1 MIYNIVLN
9 SNNTSGGTS
18 FADCEYLFNFS
29 CFEDGEYEL
38 TFNFSSTT
46 SAVNKV
52 LSIYLDGIGSSM
64 NTFTT
69 NNSATIQRFGTLIGT
84 ANPLKND
91 VGDYTYQCANNFNS
105 PVYLSSKPTA
115 TRFTV
120 NIKDVD
126 FGSVNLGV
134 DYVLILSFKK
144 L

>member
-1 MIYNIVLN
+1 MIYNVVLN

-18 FADCEYLFNFS
+18 QANCEYLFDFS

-38 TFNFSSTT
+38 TFNFSATT

-52 LSIYLDGIGSSM
+52 LLIHLDGIGSSM

-69 NNSATIQRFGTLIGT
+69 INTATSQRFGTLIGT
-84 ANPLKND
+84 VNPLKNGT
-91 VGDYTYQCANNFNS
+91 GDYTYQCAGTLNP
-105 PVYLSSKPTA
+105 PVYLSSKPKA
-115 TRFTV
+115 TSFTV

-126 FGSVNLGV
+126 FGLTNIGV

-144 L
+144 I